1 MENSIMRG
9 NLLEAVFPLKYA
21 YEPSRVSPGAA
32 VGSRNLGNTMW
43 FVLSGRNGI
52 PFPFPA

>member
-9 NLLEAVFPLKYA
+9 NLLEAKG
-21 YEPSRVSPGAA
+21 SRVNPGTA
-32 VGSRNLGNTMW
+32 VGSRNLGNTLW
-43 FVLSGRNGI
+43 SGSERNGI